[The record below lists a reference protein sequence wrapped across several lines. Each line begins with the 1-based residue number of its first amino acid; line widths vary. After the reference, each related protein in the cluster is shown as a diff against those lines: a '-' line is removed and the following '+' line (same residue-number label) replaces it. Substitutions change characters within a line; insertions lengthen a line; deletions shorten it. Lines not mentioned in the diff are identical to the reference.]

1 MGTGMGYRDDFYVVG
16 NMYGYTGKINEKPT
30 VYFKTDTEYGRITQ
44 DHEHKNDIRRNKVR
58 NADGY
63 TLRNEGPMAV
73 ERWRGKVVH
82 KSRHKIILIGQV
94 SPGDRAI
101 LSQSIWT
108 CKVLKEKAWL
118 SPIVE
123 EPEEED

>member
-44 DHEHKNDIRRNKVR
+44 DHEHKNNIGRNKVR

-63 TLRNEGPMAV
+63 TLRNEGHDGRGTVARKSCPQKSAQDHIDWTGFSWRPGHPVAV
-73 ERWRGKVVH
+73 NLDMQGLERKG
-82 KSRHKIILIGQV
+82 L
-94 SPGDRAI
+94 A
-101 LSQSIWT
+101 LSNS
-108 CKVLKEKAWL
+108 
-118 SPIVE
+118 
-123 EPEEED
+123 